1 MSDQSLP
8 GVPEVAGPETTE
20 EYEAML
26 QDEQEEAVRE
36 LEEADYDTD
45 LGLAMAADARRV
57 SNGEL
62 TSEEYWEK
70 YDEAAVNEFGERYEE
85 TPNPAV
91 DHIDQT
97 IDEAVAQSLSCDS
110 CSVDDV
116 AEESVT
122 LPDAEDSGR
131 DGEGPPQ
138 WGMVIDLQK
147 CVGCESCT
155 TACKAENRTPPGVSY
170 NVVMEREHGEFPNV
184 TRTHV
189 PRPCLQC
196 QNPPCVQ
203 VCPITATYKMDNGVT
218 TIDYDRCFGCRYCVV
233 ACPYGAR
240 YFDFGETYD
249 EEFDENDEVEIPEY
263 GTPRSTEK
271 TDGQAM
277 KCNYCHHRL
286 ERGEE
291 PACVETCIGDA
302 RYMGDLSDSDSEVAE
317 MASKQR
323 AFRLKEK
330 QGTDPNMY
338 YLK

>member
-1 MSDQSLP
+1 MSQSDAP
-8 GVPEVAGPETTE
+8 GFDEPLVS
-20 EYEAML
+20 YESML
-26 QDEQEEAVRE
+26 EDHLEDSLEE
-36 LEEADYDTD
+36 LEKTEYSTD
-45 LGLAMAADARRV
+45 LGIMMAADARRV

-62 TSEEYWEK
+62 SSEEYWEK
-70 YDEAAVNEFGERYEE
+70 YDEAALAEFGEEYAR

-91 DHIDQT
+91 DRVQQT
-97 IDEAVAQSLSCDS
+97 IREETAETLSCDA
-110 CSVDDV
+110 CSLPDV
-116 AEESVT
+116 AEDVDEEPS
-122 LPDAEDSGR
+122 DD
-131 DGEGPPQ
+131 DHIPQ

-170 NVVMEREHGEFPNV
+170 NVVMEQEHGEFPNV
-184 TRTHV
+184 TRTHM

-203 VCPITATYKMDNGVT
+203 VCPITATYKMDNGIT
-218 TIDYDRCFGCRYCVV
+218 TIDYERCFGCRYCLV

-240 YFDFGETYD
+240 YFDFGEDYD
-249 EEFDENDEVEIPEY
+249 DEFDEEGKVEVPEY
-263 GTPRSTEK
+263 GNKRSLEDT
-271 TDGQAM
+271 TGQAM

-302 RYMGDLSDSDSEVAE
+302 RYMGDLADEDSEVAE
-317 MASKQR
+317 MASDQR
-323 AFRLKEK
+323 AFRLKEE

>member
-1 MSDQSLP
+1 MGADDSL
-8 GVPEVAGPETTE
+8 EN
-20 EYEAML
+20 YEAL
-26 QDEQEEAVRE
+26 LEEHLEESLEE
-36 LEEADYDTD
+36 LEKTEYSTD
-45 LGLAMAADARRV
+45 LGIMMAADARRV
-57 SNGEL
+57 SSGEM
-62 TSEEYWEK
+62 TSDEYWEK
-70 YDEAAVNEFGERYEE
+70 YDEAAVREFGEEYEQ

-91 DHIDQT
+91 DRVQQT
-97 IDEAVAQSLSCDS
+97 IREETAETLSCDACGLS
-110 CSVDDV
+110 DV
-116 AEESVT
+116 AEDV
-122 LPDAEDSGR
+122 DEDPSE
-131 DGEGPPQ
+131 DDHIPQ
-138 WGMVIDLQK
+138 WGMVIDLEK

-170 NVVMEREHGEFPNV
+170 NVVMEQEQGVFPNV
-184 TRTHV
+184 TRTHM

-203 VCPITATYKMDNGVT
+203 VCPITATYKMENGIT
-218 TIDYDRCFGCRYCVV
+218 TIDYDRCFGCRYCLV

-240 YFDFGETYD
+240 YFDFGEDYQ
-249 EEFDENDEVEIPEY
+249 EEFDEEGKVEVPEY
-263 GTPRSTEK
+263 GKERTFEDT
-271 TDGQAM
+271 TGQAM

-302 RYMGDLSDSDSEVAE
+302 RYMGDLADPESEVSE
-317 MASKQR
+317 MASDQR